1 MKRTHNRKGSLHFH
15 VAIWGGLSPDL
26 LAKISTYP
34 ELCKEAE
41 RVLESM
47 YSASMP
53 REVHVSDLVN
63 KELPHYYNA
72 CPTFGEKRNKVGRAM
87 LIHPDP
93 VNNKD
98 AFDEFCHTRTCRFG
112 IRSYCMTCRKP
123 PIGYIGCWLAKP
135 SGLAEKT
142 GVVELVYT
150 TKKGQKLVGGK
161 MEVE

>member
-1 MKRTHNRKGSLHFH
+1 MKRTYDRKGSLHFH
-15 VAIWGGLSPDL
+15 TVIWGGLSPDL

-47 YSASMP
+47 YLASLP

-72 CPTFGEKRNKVGRAM
+72 CPTFGDKRNKAGRAM

-93 VNNKD
+93 VQDRD
-98 AFDEFCHTRTCRFG
+98 AFEEFYQCGICRSGIHTH
-112 IRSYCMTCRKP
+112 CMT
-123 PIGYIGCWLAKP
+123 
-135 SGLAEKT
+135 
-142 GVVELVYT
+142 
-150 TKKGQKLVGGK
+150 
-161 MEVE
+161 